1 MYYLFLNP
9 IMKNDTNDLHMVKI
23 EAIFRCKIDK
33 YTNNCFFNCSI
44 DTYINY
50 KLY

>member
-1 MYYLFLNP
+1 MYYLFLNL
-9 IMKNDTNDLHMVKI
+9 IMKNDTNDLYMVKI
-23 EAIFRCKIDK
+23 ETIFRCKIDK
-33 YTNNCFFNCSI
+33 YMNNYFFNCSI